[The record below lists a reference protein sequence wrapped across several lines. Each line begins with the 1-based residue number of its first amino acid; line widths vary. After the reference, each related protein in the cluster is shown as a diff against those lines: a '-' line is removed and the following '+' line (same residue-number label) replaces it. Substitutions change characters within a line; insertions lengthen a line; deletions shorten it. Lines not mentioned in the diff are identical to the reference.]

1 MSVLV
6 TVVIRTYNRSALVTS
21 AIESALNQTHRPVDV
36 MVVDDGSTDATEAV
50 VRRYG
55 DRVRYVRQSH
65 AGVAA
70 ALNTGLGKAQ
80 GDYLAFLDD
89 DDLWQEQML
98 ERSLSVLEVAGDEV
112 GVTYVGSRYFSNH
125 DTTRLID
132 PGWTGRSGDIFGPLL
147 ENNFIP
153 INAVLI
159 KKRCLEVVGGCD
171 DALRG
176 YEDWDLFLRIALAG
190 FAFRYIDEPLALI
203 RRHPAHQSSD
213 VLMMKRNALAVVSKL
228 DRSPGLSPETR
239 REVRRALAKRRLS
252 LGWYLMLQNRCEEG
266 EEELRAASPVGLL
279 QRAQQTALVL
289 LTTLGAPAL
298 LRNVKARIESSQVRR
313 P

>member
-1 MSVLV
+1 MSALV
-6 TVVIRTYNRSALVTS
+6 NVVIRTYNRSALVTG
-21 AIESALNQTHRPVDV
+21 AIESALNQTHRPVEV
-36 MVVDDGSTDATEAV
+36 IVVDDGSTDGTETV
-50 VRRYG
+50 VRGYG

-70 ALNTGLGKAQ
+70 ALKTGIVTAQ

-89 DDLWQEQML
+89 DDLWREQML
-98 ERSLSVLEVAGDEV
+98 ERSISVMEATGEEV
-112 GVTYVGSRYFSNH
+112 GVTYVGSRYFSNN
-125 DTTRLID
+125 DTTHLID
-132 PGWTGRSGDIFGPLL
+132 PGWTGRSGDIFSQLIK
-147 ENNFIP
+147 NNFIP

-190 FAFRYIDEPLALI
+190 FAYRYIDEPLALI
-203 RRHPAHQSSD
+203 RNHPAHQSSD

-228 DRSPGLSPETR
+228 DRIPGLSPERR
-239 REVRRALAKRRLS
+239 REVRRALAKRHLS
-252 LGWYLMLQNRCEEG
+252 LGWYLTLQNRCEEG
-266 EEELRAASPVGLL
+266 GKQLRAASPVGLL
-279 QRAQQTALVL
+279 QRAQQAALVL
-289 LTTLGAPAL
+289 LTALGAPAL
-298 LRNVKARIESSQVRR
+298 LRNVQGRIESSQVRR